1 MVVPGSTR
9 ERILDAALTAFGLRG
24 FDSTSLDDLAAEVGI
39 TKQAILYHFSSKQE
53 LLAATIE
60 LAVQE
65 LGGAL
70 SEAADAEA
78 RGFQRIEDLVRATFS
93 LAARR
98 PEVLGLVRI
107 VSRQGGAASS
117 KLASAMGFMLAEAV
131 KFVEEEM
138 SAGRFRRLEPRM
150 RLLAVYSA
158 VVGVATEPEVMRAL
172 GLEPDLRSLVRARRE
187 TIEFLRAALVA
198 D

>member
-1 MVVPGSTR
+1 VPGSTR

-24 FDSTSLDDLAAEVGI
+24 FDSTSLDELAAQVGI

-107 VSRQGGAASS
+107 VSRQGGAASG
-117 KLASAMGFMLAEAV
+117 KLASSMGFMLAEAV

-150 RLLAVYSA
+150 LLLAVYSA

>member
-1 MVVPGSTR
+1 VPGNTR

-107 VSRQGGAASS
+107 VSRQGGAASG
-117 KLASAMGFMLAEAV
+117 KLASSMGFMLAEAV

-150 RLLAVYSA
+150 LLLAVYSA

>member
-1 MVVPGSTR
+1 MPASTR

-107 VSRQGGAASS
+107 VSRQGGTASG
-117 KLASAMGFMLAEAV
+117 KLASSMGFMLAEAV

-150 RLLAVYSA
+150 LLLAVYSA

>member
-24 FDSTSLDDLAAEVGI
+24 FDSTSLDELAAQVGI

-78 RGFQRIEDLVRATFS
+78 RGFLRIEALVRATFS

-107 VSRQGGAASS
+107 VSRQGGAATS
-117 KLASAMGFMLAEAV
+117 KLE
-131 KFVEEEM
+131 
-138 SAGRFRRLEPRM
+138 
-150 RLLAVYSA
+150 
-158 VVGVATEPEVMRAL
+158 
-172 GLEPDLRSLVRARRE
+172 
-187 TIEFLRAALVA
+187 
-198 D
+198 

>member
-1 MVVPGSTR
+1 VPGSTR

-107 VSRQGGAASS
+107 VSRQGGAASG
-117 KLASAMGFMLAEAV
+117 KLASSMGFMLAEAV

-150 RLLAVYSA
+150 LLLAVYSA

>member
-24 FDSTSLDDLAAEVGI
+24 FDSTSLDELAAQVGI

-107 VSRQGGAASS
+107 VARQGGAASS

-150 RLLAVYSA
+150 LLLAVYSA